1 MAHRSLLPQAVDDYL
16 RTVVARESPL
26 QQRLRE
32 ETAKLP
38 MGGMQIGADQGVFL
52 AFLVRLIGA
61 RNAIEIGTFTGYSA
75 LSVASALAPAAVS
88 CAAT

>member
-1 MAHRSLLPQAVDDYL
+1 
-16 RTVVARESPL
+16 
-26 QQRLRE
+26 
-32 ETAKLP
+32 
-38 MGGMQIGADQGVFL
+38 MGGMQIGADQGVVL

-75 LSVASALAPAAVS
+75 LSVASALRPAAAS